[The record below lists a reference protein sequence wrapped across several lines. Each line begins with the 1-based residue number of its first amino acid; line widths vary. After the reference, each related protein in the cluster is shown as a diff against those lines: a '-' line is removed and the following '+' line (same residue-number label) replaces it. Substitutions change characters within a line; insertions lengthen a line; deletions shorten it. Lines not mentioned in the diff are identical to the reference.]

1 MSKTILSLLCFSFV
15 SALLLVPFGQA
26 QAQSPPQTAAP
37 AAPAAAAAASGPA
50 QFIDQLGHTAL
61 MSLTEKGIP
70 RSEREARVREILK
83 TNFDEAAIGKFAL
96 GTYWRD
102 ATDAQRSEYMKLF
115 EDMIVQTYTT
125 RFENYSGQMLK
136 IGESVPGG
144 DNDSIVSSQI
154 QQKDGPPID
163 VQWRV
168 RNENGS
174 YRVVDVVVA
183 GVSMSVTQRS
193 DFVSTIQNGG
203 GKVDALLTSMR
214 THEQKVQ

>member
-1 MSKTILSLLCFSFV
+1 
-15 SALLLVPFGQA
+15 
-26 QAQSPPQTAAP
+26 
-37 AAPAAAAAASGPA
+37 
-50 QFIDQLGHTAL
+50 
-61 MSLTEKGIP
+61 MSLTVKGIP
-70 RSEREARVREILK
+70 RGEREARVREILK
-83 TNFDEAAIGKFAL
+83 ANFDEEAIAKFAL

-125 RFENYSGQMLK
+125 RFENYSGQVLK

-168 RNENGS
+168 RSENGS
-174 YRVVDVVVA
+174 FRVVDVVVA

-193 DFVSTIQNGG
+193 DFASTIQNGG
-203 GKVDALLTSMR
+203 GKVDALLVSMR
-214 THEQKVQ
+214 AHEQKAQ